1 MPVITMV
8 DLRRLD
14 LNLLLTL
21 DTLLDTHNVTRA
33 AARLHLSQPS
43 VSVHLAR
50 LREALGDPLLLPG
63 PRGMRPTA
71 RAEALRAPLREALQ
85 ALRQAVAPEAPFDPA
100 RAQTLWQ
107 VAATDYGASTVLLP
121 AIAGLRRVAPGTR
134 LAVLQLA
141 PPSITQQAEQGQIDL
156 ALHTVADAPPGLHRR
171 TLFAER
177 YVLVGRAGHP
187 RLRRRPSLAQFCT
200 LEHVIVSPDGGGFS
214 GVTDAALRAHGLQR
228 RVVLSVPHFLFVV
241 AALQRSDLVAML
253 PERLV
258 RGQSGLQVC
267 APPLELPGYEMAM
280 LWHERVHRDPAH
292 RWLREHL
299 LASI

>member
-1 MPVITMV
+1 MV

-43 VSVHLAR
+43 VSVHLAK

-85 ALRQAVAPEAPFDPA
+85 ALQQAVAPQAPFDPA
-100 RAQTLWQ
+100 RAQTLWRI
-107 VAATDYGASTVLLP
+107 AASDYGASTVLLP
-121 AIAGLRRVAPGTR
+121 AIAALRRVAPGTQ
-134 LAVLQLA
+134 LAVLQLS
-141 PPSITQQAEQGQIDL
+141 PPSIAQQAEQGQIDL
-156 ALHTVADAPPGLHRR
+156 ALHTVADAPPGLRRR

-214 GVTDAALRAHGLQR
+214 GVTDAALHAHGLQR
-228 RVVLSVPHFLFVV
+228 RVVLSVPHFQFVV

-253 PERLV
+253 PERLA
-258 RGQSGLQVC
+258 RDQPGLRVC
-267 APPLELPGYEMAM
+267 APPLELPGYDMAM